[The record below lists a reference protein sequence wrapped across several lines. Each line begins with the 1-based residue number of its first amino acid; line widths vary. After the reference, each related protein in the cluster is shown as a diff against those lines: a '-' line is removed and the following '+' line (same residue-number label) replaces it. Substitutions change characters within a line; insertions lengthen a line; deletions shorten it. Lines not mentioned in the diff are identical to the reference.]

1 MTLLFLVVG
10 TCRTHAFV
18 MAPAISTTTYSSSRL
33 FISSST
39 RDLLAWSK
47 AGNQNSASSSRLG
60 VRKRVKRVLDRAKS
74 RTGLINRNSEN
85 SPSSTTTRAA
95 MASSWTGFSSSTT
108 SINES
113 QLFPVSVFVEK
124 PEDSFD
130 ESYGTFNKNPLN
142 NDNDGKQQQQTSLGE
157 TSESNKIS
165 STSSRSNSPTVAEP
179 LPFRLPELSD
189 LQRQLLDAGERV
201 QEQSNMGREGRG
213 FVVLD
218 VDAPDYVVW
227 ECLLDFAKYP
237 ENIGTVRDVQLF
249 TSEHLE
255 SSYTTES
262 PVLPGE
268 YETRHYG
275 KPSNT
280 RANFV
285 LSKFRLNIAAIHR
298 YHPHPHGH
306 YMDFSLD
313 PACKNVVLQ
322 DAKGIW
328 YTQTLENGKT
338 RVWLLCE
345 LVVSRLLPSFIV
357 DYTAKRAMPR
367 ASTWIR
373 PTVAAKKRQL
383 GLADV

>member
-1 MTLLFLVVG
+1 
-10 TCRTHAFV
+10 
-18 MAPAISTTTYSSSRL
+18 
-33 FISSST
+33 
-39 RDLLAWSK
+39 
-47 AGNQNSASSSRLG
+47 
-60 VRKRVKRVLDRAKS
+60 
-74 RTGLINRNSEN
+74 
-85 SPSSTTTRAA
+85 

-108 SINES
+108 SINDS
-113 QLFPVSVFVEK
+113 QFFPVSVFVEK
-124 PEDSFD
+124 PEEESFD
-130 ESYGTFNKNPLN
+130 DSYGALNKNPLSN
-142 NDNDGKQQQQTSLGE
+142 YNDNNDGKQHQQNVQGK
-157 TSESNKIS
+157 TSEVNKIS
-165 STSSRSNSPTVAEP
+165 NNCPAAVEP

-189 LQRQLLDAGERV
+189 LQRQLLEAGERV
-201 QEQSNMGREGRG
+201 QEQSKMGREGRG

-262 PVLPGE
+262 PVLPGD

-306 YMDFSLD
+306 YMEFSLD

-328 YTQTLENGKT
+328 YTQSLENGKT

-345 LVVSRLLPSFIV
+345 LVVSSLLPSFIV

-383 GLADV
+383 GLADA